1 MKKNKGFSLIEL
13 LVSIMIF
20 SIVMV
25 GVIAFNSRNTRV
37 AIRSERNAQ
46 RVLLQE
52 RVLEEFKGELRSSAI
67 PGAGFDSIWI
77 NADVGDSLY
86 SLGSFDSTG
95 AALDIAVKLE
105 IREFVPDKSAPI
117 AQSGNHLKINLISFD
132 PDLRINDTIETLIS
146 RHD

>member
-13 LVSIMIF
+13 LVSIMVF

-25 GVIAFNSRNTRV
+25 GVIAFNSQNTRI

-52 RVLEEFKGELRSSAI
+52 RVLEDFKGELRSSATA
-67 PGAGFDSIWI
+67 GAGFDSLWI
-77 NADVGDSLY
+77 NSNIGDSLY
-86 SLGSFDSTG
+86 ALGSFDSTG
-95 AALDIAVKLE
+95 GALGIAVKLE
-105 IREFVPDKSAPI
+105 IKEFVPDKSAPI

-132 PDLRINDTIETLIS
+132 PDLGINDTIETLIS